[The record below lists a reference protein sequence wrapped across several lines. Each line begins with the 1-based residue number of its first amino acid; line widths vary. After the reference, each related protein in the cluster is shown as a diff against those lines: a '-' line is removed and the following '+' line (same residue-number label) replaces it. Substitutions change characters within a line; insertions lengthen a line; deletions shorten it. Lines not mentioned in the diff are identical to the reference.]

1 VSHASALVPYMY
13 SVVANASS
21 VHVYIGAS
29 HTCLRVRVGAY
40 PVHLCWV
47 GRCMDENL
55 DSWMEDDGSRTIQN
69 QGNVTNHGQ
78 VDVCFLN
85 FTAVRH

>member
-1 VSHASALVPYMY
+1 
-13 SVVANASS
+13 
-21 VHVYIGAS
+21 
-29 HTCLRVRVGAY
+29 
-40 PVHLCWV
+40 
-47 GRCMDENL
+47 MDENL